1 MICGMDVKTRPRE
14 AGTRLMR
21 ADELAGL
28 TNEDI
33 RATLRPAVA
42 AITALADE
50 PDLTTHPLFLVE
62 FVKVLS
68 RLRKATSPKPF

>member
-1 MICGMDVKTRPRE
+1 MICGMDIKTTPRE

-33 RATLRPAVA
+33 RATLRPVVA

-62 FVKVLS
+62 FVKVLEP
-68 RLRKATSPKPF
+68 APKSGV